1 MSYAPRDV
9 REERSVGLVGWRS
22 GHSRDID
29 YHENVVGPLIVCYG
43 IVLVN
48 NLEHV
53 VEDTNPG
60 HTP

>member
-1 MSYAPRDV
+1 M
-9 REERSVGLVGWRS
+9 GLVGWRS

-60 HTP
+60 PTP